1 MLYCLDKSFR
11 EMTKELTTVP
21 TAYVEIVDEGFH
33 TLTTQ
38 RVSTLMTIGKSYNKK
53 YTVHAP
59 FADINI
65 ASLSKPILKTVLKRL
80 ERSISFSSD
89 LDASVWIFHPGLKT
103 GTSMFYPG
111 MDWIQNLKTIRV
123 LLKIANDYNVK
134 IAIENVPEPY
144 PFLMKNVEDF
154 KKFYE
159 ELNDDI
165 DLVFDV
171 GHANLNKQM
180 DQFLTVFGDK
190 IVHIHAHDNRGD
202 FDEHLGIGQGSV
214 DWKSF
219 ADGLRRINFDKIVV
233 VESVEHVEES
243 VQKLNKWLS

>member
-1 MLYCLDKSFR
+1 
-11 EMTKELTTVP
+11 
-21 TAYVEIVDEGFH
+21 
-33 TLTTQ
+33 
-38 RVSTLMTIGKSYNKK
+38 
-53 YTVHAP
+53 
-59 FADINI
+59 
-65 ASLSKPILKTVLKRL
+65 
-80 ERSISFSSD
+80 
-89 LDASVWIFHPGLKT
+89 
-103 GTSMFYPG
+103 MFYPG
-111 MDWIQNLKTIRV
+111 MDWIQNLETTRV

-134 IAIENVPEPY
+134 IATENVPGPY
-144 PFLMKNVEDF
+144 PFLMKSVEDF
-154 KKFYE
+154 KKFYK

-180 DQFLTVFGDK
+180 DQFLIVFGDK

-202 FDEHLGIGQGSV
+202 RDEHLGVGQGSV

-219 ADGLRRINFDKIVV
+219 ADGLKRIDFDKIVV